1 MATSERRRP
10 TPRKAPTKRSS
21 GAQAPMKVGASTKTS
36 SSTPSFLN
44 SRRTP
49 TSSSRARTS
58 LTSHAPQTTS
68 RTRSRLGIS
77 KLHETLSSHMPR
89 GRNTKTSMERS
100 AVSSSR
106 ARSRGDKAPQN
117 HPFQSILFTVAHTLG
132 KHIILT
138 LATLAFLVVCGW
150 VILTTFPI
158 FVIQHVTADAGEHVS
173 AADIVQLA
181 HVDEGST
188 LFNFNAD
195 AISQR
200 LKKSPWIANVHI
212 ERRFPNTLHLSV
224 EENKVD
230 VLASIGTSNIVW
242 CLSKKGIWIEPM
254 SLEADDTISLK
265 ERVIKK
271 AQELGALAIT
281 DLPSSVNP
289 EAGYPATDD
298 VLAQVSTYR
307 QEFSSAFLSKI
318 ASFSAPSPESISLT
332 LTSGIEVSVGRS
344 TEVTTKEQVITKI
357 IEKNEGKITYINARI
372 PQKPSYRMVNSENVQ
387 PGTGV

>member
-21 GAQAPMKVGASTKTS
+21 GEQAPMKVGGSSKTS
-36 SSTPSFLN
+36 ASTPSFLN
-44 SRRTP
+44 SRRTNAI
-49 TSSSRARTS
+49 SARARTS
-58 LTSHAPQTTS
+58 LTDRSPQKTP
-68 RTRSRLGIS
+68 RTGKRMDIS
-77 KLHETLSSHMPR
+77 KLRESFSSRMPR
-89 GRNTKTSMERS
+89 AKSKNAARDRS
-100 AVSSSR
+100 ALSSSR
-106 ARSRGDKAPQN
+106 ARSRGERTSQANPL
-117 HPFQSILFTVAHTLG
+117 HFILSTVAHTLG

-212 ERRFPNTLHLSV
+212 ERRFPDTLHLSV

-298 VLAQVSTYR
+298 VLAQVATYR